1 MSAYFVFSVIADDS
15 SASFAVFILGLFTKF
30 QTNKEKQTA
39 NHLLEKGTSK
49 ADENLELLA
58 VRSVGRGGQEL
69 LSALGELG
77 NHCGDVLS
85 HGLINVSLQ

>member
-1 MSAYFVFSVIADDS
+1 MKKKRRKKRNPYGNKQGWKADNET
-15 SASFAVFILGLFTKF
+15 LLFFCFLKKKLSGSIF
-30 QTNKEKQTA
+30 W
-39 NHLLEKGTSK
+39 EKGTSK

-77 NHCGDVLS
+77 NNCGDVLS